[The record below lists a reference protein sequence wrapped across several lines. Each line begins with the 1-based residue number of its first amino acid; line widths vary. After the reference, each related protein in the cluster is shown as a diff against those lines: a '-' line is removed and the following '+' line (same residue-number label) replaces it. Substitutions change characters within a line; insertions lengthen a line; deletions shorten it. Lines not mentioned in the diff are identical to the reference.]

1 MLNGG
6 GETDAQENGEKGE
19 DEQGRDGENPFDEG
33 TCILGEREHDEG
45 DQAKE
50 EKVDHAQAEG
60 TPWGE
65 GEAGLSLGDAGGEE
79 RADDEEV
86 GAEGDGQQEG
96 DEGKAKD
103 VGHGMAP
110 S

>member
-1 MLNGG
+1 MLDGG
-6 GETDAQENGEKGE
+6 SQPEAQEDGEKCK
-19 DEQGRDGENPFDEG
+19 DEQGGNGKYPFDEG
-33 TCILGEREHDEG
+33 ACILSKREHDEG
-45 DQAKE
+45 DQAEE